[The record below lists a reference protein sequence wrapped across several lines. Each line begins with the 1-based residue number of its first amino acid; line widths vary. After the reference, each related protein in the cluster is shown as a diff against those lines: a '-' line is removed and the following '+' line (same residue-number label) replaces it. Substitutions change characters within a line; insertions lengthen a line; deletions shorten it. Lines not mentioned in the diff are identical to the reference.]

1 MNNLK
6 WQYGLLVLPSSF
18 LLHVHTTIHLCKQ
31 MGLGMNFASA
41 KKSVEVTIVGVEIAK
56 EDDMQA
62 HNSKERKKGG
72 KG

>member
-1 MNNLK
+1 
-6 WQYGLLVLPSSF
+6 
-18 LLHVHTTIHLCKQ
+18 